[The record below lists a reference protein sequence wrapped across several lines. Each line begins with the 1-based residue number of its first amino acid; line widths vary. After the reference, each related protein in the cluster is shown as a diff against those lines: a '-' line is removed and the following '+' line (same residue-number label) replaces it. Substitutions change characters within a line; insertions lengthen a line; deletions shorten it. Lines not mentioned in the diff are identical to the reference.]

1 MSKTRTIIQVDSKD
15 GESYEQLQLTAR
27 EVDLMGETQVFPKVR
42 ELYIGKDVTD
52 IKIKNGTFPN
62 IRKVVSDSDHYPSTN
77 NGLLIRHG
85 VLQNTFHRGSEEVL
99 NFAKVARIGTN
110 AMQGCGT
117 IQIIEASHVKYADKE
132 AFAGSAFL
140 DPENLKD
147 GLCRCGSVVANMD
160 EQAETICLPASIR
173 SIDGNCKKKRYKK
186 LVLENLSLY
195 PEVILEEIAELEA
208 DIIHFL
214 DLTYEALSR
223 FRYHVRDCL
232 QHGAKRFEVSGMTNM
247 EAQDGILYAKGG
259 KVLALC
265 PAEKA
270 GVVKVPEGVAFICPF
285 AFYKCHQLTELIL
298 PNLVTDI
305 SYSFVE
311 CTSLKKITFGTGLT
325 KIGQMAF
332 SRCGLEEVTIPE
344 WVTDIG
350 ENAFSSCAQLHT
362 ITLEK
367 GMKTLE
373 RYAFSSCRAVR
384 KLIIKTSSL
393 RLGENSLSPVLELRL
408 PPEPPAVE
416 ELAKLL
422 ALATEMYRVD
432 VTGFPEPDFA
442 SVAVTIPDQKEI
454 EGKDATFYLPRYL
467 DGAAQQ
473 ATGAVLQI
481 YHGKGTEMMENSY
494 LWTTWTES
502 RQETA
507 YRIYQETK
515 NQKAFRYLK
524 RVGYAM
530 FLRMLQD
537 GRDESQLVRF
547 LEADILSRAKLP
559 AALNAVQEKGL
570 PVAAAYLLQK
580 IQQQQTKPSKQFGL

>member
-1 MSKTRTIIQVDSKD
+1 
-15 GESYEQLQLTAR
+15 
-27 EVDLMGETQVFPKVR
+27 
-42 ELYIGKDVTD
+42 
-52 IKIKNGTFPN
+52 
-62 IRKVVSDSDHYPSTN
+62 
-77 NGLLIRHG
+77 
-85 VLQNTFHRGSEEVL
+85 
-99 NFAKVARIGTN
+99 
-110 AMQGCGT
+110 
-117 IQIIEASHVKYADKE
+117 
-132 AFAGSAFL
+132 
-140 DPENLKD
+140 
-147 GLCRCGSVVANMD
+147 
-160 EQAETICLPASIR
+160 
-173 SIDGNCKKKRYKK
+173 
-186 LVLENLSLY
+186 
-195 PEVILEEIAELEA
+195 
-208 DIIHFL
+208 
-214 DLTYEALSR
+214 
-223 FRYHVRDCL
+223 
-232 QHGAKRFEVSGMTNM
+232 MTNM

-270 GVVKVPEGVAFICPF
+270 GVVKVPEGVTLIYPF
-285 AFYKCHQLTELIL
+285 AFYRCHQLTELIL
-298 PNLVTDI
+298 PNSVTDI
-305 SYSFVE
+305 SYSCVE
-311 CTSLKKITFGTGLT
+311 CTSLKKVTFGTGLT
-325 KIGQMAF
+325 KIGKQAF
-332 SRCGLEEVTIPE
+332 GRCGFEELTIPE

-362 ITLEK
+362 ITLGK
-367 GMKTLE
+367 GMKALE

-384 KLIIKTSSL
+384 KLIVKTSSL
-393 RLGENSLSPVLELRL
+393 RLGKNSLSPVLELRL

-416 ELAKLL
+416 ELAELEKLL
-422 ALATEMYRVD
+422 ALATEMYQVD

-442 SVAVTIPDQKEI
+442 SVAVTIPDQEGI

-481 YHGKGTEMMENSY
+481 YHGKGTEIMEDSY

-530 FLRMLQD
+530 FLRMLKEN
-537 GRDESQLVRF
+537 RDENQLVAF

-570 PVAAAYLLQK
+570 PVVAAYLLRK
-580 IQQQQTKPSKQFGL
+580 IQKQQTKPSKQFGL